1 MKSSR
6 VRKLYIQIGRKFKSS
21 KIEFE
26 LYNFRSVEFLNY
38 QMKSSRDRKLYTNR
52 PKVQEFKNRV
62 RT

>member
-21 KIEFE
+21 KIEFK

-38 QMKSSRDRKLYTNR
+38 QMKSSRDQKLCTND

-62 RT
+62 